1 VTPLAAP
8 LTGALAALDPQA
20 VVTGGNLVLAGLVA
34 GAAGFVSFASP
45 CVLPLVPGY
54 LSYMSGVSGQ
64 DLAAGG
70 DQARVSARRVVLAAL
85 LFVLGF
91 SIVFVLLGAA
101 VGAIAGWLLANRAVL
116 IRVAGVLVILFGLFL
131 AGWLRLPFLYRE
143 RRLRADRVPGGLAG
157 ALPLG
162 MVFGLGW
169 TPCIGPTL
177 AAVLGLASITG
188 GASRGAFL
196 LFLYSLG
203 LGIPFLV
210 AALGFRTAV
219 GRFPALRRRFRLFEV
234 AGGTLLVVIG
244 ALLVS
249 GLWED
254 FLIWLQVR
262 MGGFTTVL

>member
-1 VTPLAAP
+1 MTSP
-8 LTGALAALDPQA
+8 LAALDPQA
-20 VVTGGNLVLAGLVA
+20 LVTSGNLVVAGLVA
-34 GAAGFVSFASP
+34 AAAGFVSFASP

-64 DLAAGG
+64 DLAADRDAGR
-70 DQARVSARRVVLAAL
+70 ASSARVVLAAL

-116 IRVAGVLVILFGLFL
+116 IRVAGVLVIVFGLFL
-131 AGWLRLPFLYRE
+131 AGWLKLPFLYRE
-143 RRLRADRVPGGLAG
+143 RRFRADRVPGGLAG

-188 GASRGAFL
+188 GAARGAFL

-203 LGIPFLV
+203 LGVPFLV

-234 AGGTLLVVIG
+234 AGGTLLVAIG
-244 ALLVS
+244 ALLVT
-249 GLWED
+249 GLWES
-254 FLIWLQVR
+254 FLIWIQVR
-262 MGGFTTVL
+262 MGGFTTAL